1 MNNMIFE
8 HIKNKKLAVRVKPNA
23 KKTEV
28 IEFDKDKHLLNI
40 AIKAPAD
47 KNLANI
53 ELLKFLTKETG
64 KKARIRFGLTSKEKI
79 IEFS

>member
-1 MNNMIFE
+1 MDNIISE
-8 HIKNKKLAVRVKPNA
+8 HIKNKKLAVHAKPNA

-28 IEFDKDKHLLNI
+28 IEFDKDRDLLNI

-47 KNLANI
+47 KNRANI

-64 KKARIRFGLTSKEKI
+64 KKARIKSGQTSKEKI